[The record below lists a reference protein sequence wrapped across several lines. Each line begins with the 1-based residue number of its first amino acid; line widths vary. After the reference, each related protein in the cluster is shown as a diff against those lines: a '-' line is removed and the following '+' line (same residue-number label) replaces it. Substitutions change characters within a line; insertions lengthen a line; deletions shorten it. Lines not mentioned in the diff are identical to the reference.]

1 MGTDY
6 MPGEGIV
13 TDVETL
19 VKIINDKNKEAIV
32 KAIRKWLDQGDDDGS
47 IFKDLADD
55 ITVDDLKAKLIA
67 QWEIAGEAG
76 RYEGS
81 CHLVH
86 VDECWLCELW
96 NAISEAS
103 GTDLPGIE
111 EVKVFDSYRKHE
123 GCPIGEASIIFS
135 EGDLYERTLN
145 PGGEFLSDLCDG
157 YLNEVTWTDVSY

>member
-67 QWEIAGEAG
+67 Q
-76 RYEGS
+76 
-81 CHLVH
+81 
-86 VDECWLCELW
+86 
-96 NAISEAS
+96 
-103 GTDLPGIE
+103 
-111 EVKVFDSYRKHE
+111 
-123 GCPIGEASIIFS
+123 
-135 EGDLYERTLN
+135 
-145 PGGEFLSDLCDG
+145 
-157 YLNEVTWTDVSY
+157 